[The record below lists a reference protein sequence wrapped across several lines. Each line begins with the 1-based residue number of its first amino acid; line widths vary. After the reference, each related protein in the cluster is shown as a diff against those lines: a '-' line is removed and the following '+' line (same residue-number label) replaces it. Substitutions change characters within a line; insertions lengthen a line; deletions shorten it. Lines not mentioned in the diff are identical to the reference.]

1 MFLSVNFRGI
11 LPMEIFPRY
20 IPKELRWEKKLKQ
33 SKKNDDVLIFNY
45 PSVNPSLTRPN
56 KKPESLYFTRDRLIS
71 SSSTSSS
78 SSSSTFSS
86 SLYVK
91 NINIYFFLFF
101 SLLISFSFPPCS
113 GMSSSSFFF
122 YPLSF
127 FFKINMF
134 YEIFSLSLASL
145 ATTLR

>member
-1 MFLSVNFRGI
+1 MF
-11 LPMEIFPRY
+11 
-20 IPKELRWEKKLKQ
+20 KKL
-33 SKKNDDVLIFNY
+33 LIFNY
-45 PSVNPSLTRPN
+45 PSVHSSLTRPN
-56 KKPESLYFTRDRLIS
+56 KKPKSPYFTRDILIS
-71 SSSTSSS
+71 YYSSS
-78 SSSSTFSS
+78 SSFTTSSSS

-91 NINIYFFLFF
+91 KINIYFFLFF

-127 FFKINMF
+127 VLINML
-134 YEIFSLSLASL
+134 YENFFLFLASL